1 MYNIAWLNKAT
12 KTSKDVERLS
22 VPGNASD
29 QLQECETSITQ
40 LSQMSALLQKY
51 QNIQKLLHELDK
63 SCGTFKCS
71 ERSGNTDCKC

>member
-51 QNIQKLLHELDK
+51 QNIQNYYM
-63 SCGTFKCS
+63 SWTSRGTFKCS

>member
-1 MYNIAWLNKAT
+1 MVKQGYE

-51 QNIQKLLHELDK
+51 QNIQNYYM
-63 SCGTFKCS
+63 SWTS
-71 ERSGNTDCKC
+71 RVERLNVPREW